1 MNSYSIR
8 LAGSYLVIMRLI
20 RHIAETLVIALFS
33 MALPFLF
40 VAALVWGQKI
50 GMSADEVWLVKVAGT
65 VLMPFGAVLWV
76 ITISN
81 LMFRRRAGLFKQLVA
96 FFGTA
101 FLMYIL
107 LVSGVYSIR

>member
-1 MNSYSIR
+1 
-8 LAGSYLVIMRLI
+8 MRLI
-20 RHIAETLVIALFS
+20 RHIAETLSIALFS

-40 VAALVWGQKI
+40 VAALVWGQKS
-50 GMSADEVWLVKVAGT
+50 GMSADEVWLVKAVGT

-81 LMFRRRAGLFKQLVA
+81 LVFHRRAGLFKQLLV

-101 FLMYIL
+101 FLLYIL
-107 LVSGVYSIR
+107 LECGVYTIRP

>member
-1 MNSYSIR
+1 
-8 LAGSYLVIMRLI
+8 MRLI
-20 RHIAETLVIALFS
+20 RHIAETLGIALFS

-40 VAALVWGQKI
+40 VSALVWGQKS
-50 GMSADEVWLVKVAGT
+50 GMSADEVWLVKVVGA

-81 LMFRRRAGLFKQLVA
+81 LVFRRRAGLVKQLVA

-101 FLMYIL
+101 FLLYL
-107 LVSGVYSIR
+107 LLSAGVYSFR

>member
-1 MNSYSIR
+1 
-8 LAGSYLVIMRLI
+8 
-20 RHIAETLVIALFS
+20 

-40 VAALVWGQKI
+40 VAALVWGQKS

-65 VLMPFGAVLWV
+65 VLMPFGMVLWV

-81 LMFRRRAGLFKQLVA
+81 LVFRKRAGLFKQVIV

-101 FLMYIL
+101 LVIYVL
-107 LVSGVYSIR
+107 LSCGVYSIRP